1 MPDWTWAA
9 ASQRGTA
16 HVTTGD
22 GRQDA
27 YRVLAAAG
35 FLIAVACDGAGS
47 TRHGR
52 LGAVIAT
59 RMLSQRVAEW
69 VARHHRP
76 PSPVLLEMWV
86 AEVRLAIFVH
96 ADRRGCAM
104 GEFASTLV
112 LAISDGLSTLTAHV
126 GDGAVVGRC
135 TGSHEF
141 IALSWPES
149 GQYAS
154 TTFFL
159 TDDVVRMRTG
169 IATDIAIDQVA
180 VLTDGVERL
189 ALDFAERIAHAP
201 FFRGMFAAV
210 ASSASKGRDWQ
221 LSEQLARF
229 ISSDSVNARTDDDK
243 TLALAVLR

>member
-16 HVTTGD
+16 HVATGD

-27 YRVLAAAG
+27 FRVLAAAG
-35 FLIAVACDGAGS
+35 FLIAVTCDGAGS

-59 RMLSQRVAEW
+59 RMLSQRVADW
-69 VARHHRP
+69 VGCHNRP

-112 LAISDGLSTLTAHV
+112 LVITDGLSILTAHV
-126 GDGAVVGRC
+126 GDGAVVGQC
-135 TGSHEF
+135 AGSPDF

-159 TDDVVRMRTG
+159 TDDVVRLRIG
-169 IATDIAIDQVA
+169 IATDIVIDRVA
-180 VLTDGVERL
+180 VLTDGLERL
-189 ALDFAERIAHAP
+189 ALDFAGRAAHAP
-201 FFRGMFAAV
+201 FFRSMFAAV
-210 ASSASKGRDWQ
+210 ASSASTGRDRPLSGQ
-221 LSEQLARF
+221 LGRF
-229 ISSDSVNARTDDDK
+229 LSSDGVNARTDDDK
-243 TLALAVLR
+243 TLVLAVLR